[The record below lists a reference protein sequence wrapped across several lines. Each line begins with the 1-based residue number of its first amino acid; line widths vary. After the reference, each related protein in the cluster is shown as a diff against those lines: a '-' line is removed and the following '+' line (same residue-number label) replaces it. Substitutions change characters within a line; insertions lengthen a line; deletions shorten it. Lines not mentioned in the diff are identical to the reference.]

1 MKNSSA
7 YGTFIAGQLAVVA
20 ILFQGCQTYSPG
32 GRSAFGGSEAREREL
47 EESTVVTL
55 GGDRKATT
63 VAPVVVP
70 AGTVGAPGTYPEFV
84 LGPGVETKDPHAG
97 LIKRP
102 TRHVPAPAPTVNGA
116 GYKPSYE
123 STSKLTDGGKYK
135 IYVVKSGDTAGEI
148 ANSHGLRKAEFV
160 KLNNISDPGKI
171 RVGQQFKVP
180 ADGKSISGA
189 KSSQTASVSGANTYS
204 VVSGDTIGGIALK
217 HHMKSSDLM
226 AMNGI
231 TDPKK
236 LRVGQKLRISGA
248 ASSPTEGAGKTVTEA
263 TKAGETGSVP
273 EVKIPAADGIAE
285 PTGDAL
291 APLLD
296 LGVKNEVAPVVPE
309 IKKPEIPSVQ
319 PPVPAGSAVKPKAS
333 GVQDYTVREED
344 DIYSVALKF
353 RVRPMDIRTAN
364 NLSGN
369 TLVPGS
375 VIKIPASAE

>member
-32 GRSAFGGSEAREREL
+32 GRTAFGGSEAREREL
-47 EESTVVTL
+47 DEGTVVTL
-55 GGDRKATT
+55 GGDRKTAT
-63 VAPVVVP
+63 VAPVAVP

-84 LGPGVETKDPHAG
+84 LGGSEAKDPHAG

-102 TRHVPAPAPTVNGA
+102 TRHVPAPPPSVTGP
-116 GYKPSYE
+116 GYRTPSV
-123 STSKLTDGGKYK
+123 STSKMTDGGKYK

-148 ANSHGLRKAEFV
+148 ANSHGLRKAEFI
-160 KLNNISDPGKI
+160 KLNNIADANKI

-180 ADGKSISGA
+180 ADGKSISGG
-189 KSSQTASVSGANTYS
+189 KSTQTASASGGNTYT
-204 VVSGDTIGGIALK
+204 VASGDTIGGIALK
-217 HHMKSSDLM
+217 YRMKSSDLM

-236 LRVGQKLRISGA
+236 LRVGQKLRIGG
-248 ASSPTEGAGKTVTEA
+248 SSSAPAEGAVKSIVGAEA
-263 TKAGETGSVP
+263 VVP
-273 EVKIPAADGIAE
+273 EVKIPEADGVAE

-296 LGVKNEVAPVVPE
+296 QGVKNNPSSVVPE
-309 IKKPEIPSVQ
+309 IKPAVVPAVT
-319 PPVPAGSAVKPKAS
+319 PPVSAVSAVAVKPKTA
-333 GVQDYTVREED
+333 GTQDYTVREED

-364 NLSGN
+364 DLSGN